1 MVESSYYLMV
11 ATFMPLI
18 LSPVVYFLG
27 RRKGINITTWLTF
40 GILAISTTLV
50 IIPCID
56 LGSGGSYQEI
66 FEWSQ
71 LGHFGLKLDGLSIPF
86 AITIYLLSTI
96 IVIYSKP
103 YMIRKILIQF
113 EQLKNLKS
121 AEDSTYNEA
130 ENDQYF
136 AKDGKSLSTLI
147 LSTDQRSYLN
157 GQLALYYSL
166 YLVFAMGMLGTVLAT
181 NLFEFYVFFE
191 LMLVPSFF
199 LIAFFGYG
207 NRKRTSLMFFFWA
220 HVGAVIMLLG
230 LMAMGFL
237 AGGFDYDVVKAN
249 VSQIPSAW
257 IAVIVAAL
265 VIGFGVKLGA
275 FLVHIWLPDT
285 YTDSPTPISVL
296 ISSAMTGIGA
306 YGLIRIWIDLLSG
319 PGNYSDYSVYISI
332 WGLATMIYGGAMA
345 LMQKDIKRVLAYSS
359 ISSMGYLLFGIGSES
374 VLGISGAIFMYVT
387 HALGKG
393 LLFMM
398 AGSIILQTGTR
409 NMDKLGGLGGKM
421 PYTAVFAM
429 IGGLT
434 IIGVPITS
442 GFMSEW
448 VLFNGA
454 LANAVV
460 DWSSLK
466 AISFALAISA
476 TILTSA
482 YILWMYKRIF
492 YGVVPETLKNVRD
505 SSKYVLITMGI
516 LASLTLILG
525 IYPDLFYKPII
536 GYVENLYDDTPSEL
550 IPVKIKGASAQ
561 NQEQADMTNTTATT
575 NAAAAKG
582 SMEEHEPGIS
592 NVTSNLE
599 DIITQQTHLISG
611 NHLVSYVTI

>member
-1 MVESSYYLMV
+1 MVDSSYYLMV

-27 RRKGINITTWLTF
+27 KRKGINITTWLTF
-40 GILAISTTLV
+40 GTLAISTVLV
-50 IIPCID
+50 IIPCIG
-56 LGSGGSYQEI
+56 LGSGGSYQEV
-66 FEWSQ
+66 FDWSQ

-103 YMIRKILIQF
+103 YMIRKILLQY
-113 EQLKNLKS
+113 EQLKSSSNLEMND
-121 AEDSTYNEA
+121 AESELYSN
-130 ENDQYF
+130 
-136 AKDGKSLSTLI
+136 KDGKSFSSLV
-147 LSTDQRSYLN
+147 LSTDQKSYLN
-157 GQLALYYSL
+157 SQLGLYYSL

-207 NRKRTSLMFFFWA
+207 NKKRTSLMFFFWA
-220 HVGAVIMLLG
+220 HVGAVILLLG

-237 AGGFDYDVVKAN
+237 TGGFDYDTVRAN
-249 VSQIPSAW
+249 ASQIPQAW

-265 VIGFGVKLGA
+265 IIGFGVKLAA
-275 FLVHIWLPDT
+275 FLVHVWLPDT
-285 YTDSPTPISVL
+285 YTDAPTPISVL

-306 YGLIRIWIDLLSG
+306 YGLIRIWIELLSG
-319 PGNYSDYSVYISI
+319 PGNYTDYSIYISI
-332 WGLATMIYGGAMA
+332 WGVATMIYGGAMA

-398 AGSIILQTGTR
+398 AGSIILQAGTR

-454 LANAVV
+454 LQNAVV
-460 DWSSLK
+460 DWSAVK
-466 AISFALAISA
+466 AVLFALAITT

-492 YGVVPETLKNVRD
+492 YGITPETLKNVRD
-505 SSKYVLITMGI
+505 SSKYVLVTMGI

-525 IYPDLFYKPII
+525 LYPDLFYKPII
-536 GYVENLYDDTPSEL
+536 GYVESLYPNSDEL
-550 IPVKIKGASAQ
+550 IPVKITPGTTGQ
-561 NQEQADMTNTTATT
+561 VNEELTNNTQIS
-575 NAAAAKG
+575 NAAFLG
-582 SMEEHEPGIS
+582 GTDYQRTYLITDSRMEQS
-592 NVTSNLE
+592 
-599 DIITQQTHLISG
+599 ITL
-611 NHLVSYVTI
+611 

>member
-1 MVESSYYLMV
+1 MVDSSYYLMV

-27 RRKGINITTWLTF
+27 KRKGINITTWLTF
-40 GILAISTTLV
+40 GILAISTALV
-50 IIPCID
+50 IIPSIG
-56 LGSGGSYQEI
+56 LGSGGSYQEV
-66 FEWSQ
+66 FDWSQ

-96 IVIYSKP
+96 VVIYSKP
-103 YMIRKILIQF
+103 YMVRKILLQY
-113 EQLKNLKS
+113 EQVKSSSNLQMND
-121 AEDSTYNEA
+121 AESELYSN
-130 ENDQYF
+130 
-136 AKDGKSLSTLI
+136 KDGKSLSSLI
-147 LSTDQRSYLN
+147 LSTDQKSYLN
-157 GQLALYYSL
+157 SQLGLYYSL

-207 NRKRTSLMFFFWA
+207 NKKRTSLMFFFWA
-220 HVGAVIMLLG
+220 HVGAVILLLG

-237 AGGFDYDVVKAN
+237 TGGFDYDIVRAN
-249 VSQIPSAW
+249 ASQIPQAW

-265 VIGFGVKLGA
+265 IIGFGVKLAA
-275 FLVHIWLPDT
+275 FLVHVWLPDT
-285 YTDSPTPISVL
+285 YTDAPTPISVL

-306 YGLIRIWIDLLSG
+306 YGLIRIWIELLSG
-319 PGNYSDYSVYISI
+319 PGNYTDYSIYISI
-332 WGLATMIYGGAMA
+332 WGVATMIYGGAMA

-409 NMDKLGGLGGKM
+409 SMDKLGGLGGKM

-454 LANAVV
+454 LQNAVV
-460 DWSSLK
+460 SESALK
-466 AISFALAISA
+466 AVLFALAITT

-492 YGVVPETLKNVRD
+492 YGITPETLKNVRD
-505 SSKYVLITMGI
+505 SSKYVLVTMGI

-525 IYPDLFYKPII
+525 LYPDLFYKPII
-536 GYVENLYDDTPSEL
+536 GYVESLYPNSDEL
-550 IPVKIKGASAQ
+550 IPVKITPGTAQ
-561 NQEQADMTNTTATT
+561 LNEKPINNTKIS
-575 NAAAAKG
+575 NAASSG
-582 SMEEHEPGIS
+582 G
-592 NVTSNLE
+592 TGFQR
-599 DIITQQTHLISG
+599 TYLISE
-611 NHLVSYVTI
+611 NYVDHPTIL

>member
-1 MVESSYYLMV
+1 MVDSSYYLMV

-27 RRKGINITTWLTF
+27 KRKGINITTWLTF

-66 FEWSQ
+66 FDWSQ

-103 YMIRKILIQF
+103 YMVRKILIQF
-113 EQLKNLKS
+113 DQLKNSKS
-121 AEDSTYNEA
+121 SNDSSAYNDTES
-130 ENDQYF
+130 DLYS
-136 AKDGKSLSTLI
+136 AKDGKSMSTL
-147 LSTDQRSYLN
+147 LLTTDQKSYLN
-157 GQLALYYSL
+157 EQLGLYYSL

-207 NRKRTSLMFFFWA
+207 KRKRTALMFFFWA

-237 AGGFDYDVVKAN
+237 SGGFDYDVVKAN
-249 VSQIPSAW
+249 VSQIPAAW

-265 VIGFGVKLGA
+265 IIGFAVKLGA
-275 FLVHIWLPDT
+275 FLVHVWLPDT
-285 YTDSPTPISVL
+285 YTDAPTPITVL

-319 PGNYSDYSVYISI
+319 PGNYSDYAIYINI
-332 WGLATMIYGGAMA
+332 WGLITMIYGGAMA

-398 AGSIILQTGTR
+398 AGGIILQTGTR

-454 LANAVV
+454 LQNAVV

-466 AISFALAISA
+466 AVSFALAISA

-505 SSKYVLITMGI
+505 SSKYVLVTMGI

-525 IYPDLFYKPII
+525 LYPDLLYKPII
-536 GYVENLYDDTPSEL
+536 GYVENLYDETPNEL
-550 IPVKIKGASAQ
+550 KPVKIGASSSQ
-561 NQEQADMTNTTATT
+561 NQNQVNTTTSSGGTNGEQNNHVNNVTNTLATI
-575 NAAAAKG
+575 
-582 SMEEHEPGIS
+582 M
-592 NVTSNLE
+592 
-599 DIITQQTHLISG
+599 TQKTHLISG

>member
-1 MVESSYYLMV
+1 MV

-27 RRKGINITTWLTF
+27 KRKGINITTWLTF
-40 GILAISTTLV
+40 GILAISTILV
-50 IIPCID
+50 IIPSID
-56 LGSGGSYQEI
+56 LGSGGSYQEV
-66 FEWSQ
+66 FDWSQ

-86 AITIYLLSTI
+86 AISIYLLSTI
-96 IVIYSKP
+96 VVIYSKP
-103 YMIRKILIQF
+103 YMTRKILLQYEQVKNSSDLEIKDAESQLYSF
-113 EQLKNLKS
+113 E
-121 AEDSTYNEA
+121 
-130 ENDQYF
+130 
-136 AKDGKSLSTLI
+136 DGKTLSSLI
-147 LSTDQRSYLN
+147 LSVEQKSYLN
-157 GQLALYYSL
+157 SQMGLYYSL
-166 YLVFAMGMLGTVLAT
+166 YLVFAVGMLGTVLAT

-191 LMLVPSFF
+191 LMLVPAFF
-199 LIAFFGYG
+199 LIAFYGYG
-207 NRKRTSLMFFFWA
+207 KRKRTSLMFFFWA
-220 HVGAVIMLLG
+220 HVGAVILLLG

-237 AGGFDYDVVKAN
+237 AGGFDYDTVKAN
-249 VSQIPSAW
+249 VSQIPHAW

-285 YTDSPTPISVL
+285 YTDAPTPITVL
-296 ISSAMTGIGA
+296 ISSVMTGIGA
-306 YGLIRIWIDLLSG
+306 YGLIRIWIELLAG
-319 PGNYSDYSVYISI
+319 PGNYTDYSIYVSL
-332 WGLATMIYGGAMA
+332 WGVATMIYGGAMS

-454 LANAVV
+454 LQNAVV
-460 DWSSLK
+460 DWSTIK
-466 AISFALAISA
+466 AISFALAITT

-492 YGVVPETLKNVRD
+492 YGVTPETLKNVRD
-505 SSKYVLITMGI
+505 SSKYVLVTMGI

-525 IYPDLFYKPII
+525 VYPDLFYKPII
-536 GYVENLYDDTPSEL
+536 GYVENLYENSNEL
-550 IPVKIKGASAQ
+550 IPVKIKPGMAQVNETLTNHTQASS
-561 NQEQADMTNTTATT
+561 
-575 NAAAAKG
+575 AALLG
-582 SMEEHEPGIS
+582 NSEF
-592 NVTSNLE
+592 
-599 DIITQQTHLISG
+599 QRTHLISDNQSG
-611 NHLVSYVTI
+611 HSINI

>member
-1 MVESSYYLMV
+1 MVDSSYYLMV

-27 RRKGINITTWLTF
+27 KRKGINITTWLTF
-40 GILAISTTLV
+40 GTLAISTVLV
-50 IIPCID
+50 IIPCIG
-56 LGSGGSYQEI
+56 LGSGGSYQEV
-66 FEWSQ
+66 FDWSQ

-103 YMIRKILIQF
+103 YMIRKILLQY
-113 EQLKNLKS
+113 EQLKSSSNLGMND
-121 AEDSTYNEA
+121 AESELYSN
-130 ENDQYF
+130 
-136 AKDGKSLSTLI
+136 KDGKSFSSLV
-147 LSTDQRSYLN
+147 LSTDQKSYLN
-157 GQLALYYSL
+157 SQLGLYYSL

-207 NRKRTSLMFFFWA
+207 NKKRTSLMFFFWA
-220 HVGAVIMLLG
+220 HVGAVILLLG

-237 AGGFDYDVVKAN
+237 TGGFDYDTVRAN
-249 VSQIPSAW
+249 ASQIPQAW

-265 VIGFGVKLGA
+265 IIGFGVKLAA
-275 FLVHIWLPDT
+275 FLVHVWLPDT
-285 YTDSPTPISVL
+285 YTDAPTPISVL

-306 YGLIRIWIDLLSG
+306 YGLIRIWIELLSG
-319 PGNYSDYSVYISI
+319 PGNYTDYSIYITI
-332 WGLATMIYGGAMA
+332 WGVATMIYGGAMA

-374 VLGISGAIFMYVT
+374 ILGLSGAIFMYVT

-398 AGSIILQTGTR
+398 AGSVILQTGTR

-454 LANAVV
+454 LQDAVV
-460 DWSSLK
+460 NWSAVK
-466 AISFALAISA
+466 AVSFALAITT

-492 YGVVPETLKNVRD
+492 YGITPETLKNVRD
-505 SSKYVLITMGI
+505 SSKYVLVTMGI
-516 LASLTLILG
+516 LASLTLVLG
-525 IYPDLFYKPII
+525 LYPDLFYKPII
-536 GYVENLYDDTPSEL
+536 GYVESLYPDSDVL
-550 IPVKIKGASAQ
+550 IPVKITPGTGQ
-561 NQEQADMTNTTATT
+561 VNEEPTNTTQA
-575 NAAAAKG
+575 
-582 SMEEHEPGIS
+582 S
-592 NVTSNLE
+592 NVAFPGGTDYPRTYPLAKSQV
-599 DIITQQTHLISG
+599 DHPTTF
-611 NHLVSYVTI
+611 

>member
-1 MVESSYYLMV
+1 MVDSSYYLMV

-27 RRKGINITTWLTF
+27 KRKGINITTWLTF
-40 GILAISTTLV
+40 GTLAISTVLV
-50 IIPCID
+50 IIPCIG
-56 LGSGGSYQEI
+56 LGSGGSYQEV
-66 FEWSQ
+66 FDWSQ

-103 YMIRKILIQF
+103 YMLRKILLQYD
-113 EQLKNLKS
+113 QLKSSSNLEMND
-121 AEDSTYNEA
+121 AESELYSN
-130 ENDQYF
+130 
-136 AKDGKSLSTLI
+136 KDGKSFSSLV
-147 LSTDQRSYLN
+147 LSTDQKSYLN
-157 GQLALYYSL
+157 SQMGLYYSL

-207 NRKRTSLMFFFWA
+207 NKKRTSLMFFFWA
-220 HVGAVIMLLG
+220 HVGAVILLLG

-237 AGGFDYDVVKAN
+237 TGGFDYDTVRAN
-249 VSQIPSAW
+249 ASQIPQAW

-265 VIGFGVKLGA
+265 IIGFGVKLAA
-275 FLVHIWLPDT
+275 FLVHVWLPDT
-285 YTDSPTPISVL
+285 YTDAPTPISVL

-306 YGLIRIWIDLLSG
+306 YGLIRIWIELLSG
-319 PGNYSDYSVYISI
+319 PGNYTDYSIYITI
-332 WGLATMIYGGAMA
+332 WGVATMIYGGAMA

-374 VLGISGAIFMYVT
+374 VLGLSGAIFMYVT

-398 AGSIILQTGTR
+398 AGSVILQTGTR

-454 LANAVV
+454 LQDAVV
-460 DWSSLK
+460 NWSAVK
-466 AISFALAISA
+466 AVSFALAITT

-492 YGVVPETLKNVRD
+492 YGITPETLKNVRD
-505 SSKYVLITMGI
+505 SSKYVLVTMGI
-516 LASLTLILG
+516 LASLTLVLG
-525 IYPDLFYKPII
+525 LYPDLFYKPII
-536 GYVENLYDDTPSEL
+536 GYVESLYPDSDVL
-550 IPVKIKGASAQ
+550 IPVKITPGTGQ
-561 NQEQADMTNTTATT
+561 VNEEPTNTTQA
-575 NAAAAKG
+575 
-582 SMEEHEPGIS
+582 S
-592 NVTSNLE
+592 NVAFPGGTDYPRIYPLAKSHV
-599 DIITQQTHLISG
+599 DHPTTF
-611 NHLVSYVTI
+611 

>member
-1 MVESSYYLMV
+1 MV

-27 RRKGINITTWLTF
+27 KRKGINITTWLTF

-66 FEWSQ
+66 FDWSQ

-86 AITIYLLSTI
+86 AITIYLLSTV

-103 YMIRKILIQF
+103 YMVRKILIQF
-113 EQLKNLKS
+113 DQLKNSKPTNENS
-121 AEDSTYNEA
+121 AYNDT
-130 ENDQYF
+130 ENDLYS
-136 AKDGKSLSTLI
+136 AKDGRSMSTLI
-147 LSTDQRSYLN
+147 LTTDQKSYLN
-157 GQLALYYSL
+157 EQLGLYYSL

-207 NRKRTSLMFFFWA
+207 KRKRTALMFFFWA

-237 AGGFDYDVVKAN
+237 SGGFDYDIVKAN
-249 VSQIPSAW
+249 VSQIPATW

-265 VIGFGVKLGA
+265 IIGFAVKLGA
-275 FLVHIWLPDT
+275 FLVHVWLPDT
-285 YTDSPTPISVL
+285 YTDAPTPITVL

-319 PGNYSDYSVYISI
+319 PGNYSDYAIYINI
-332 WGLATMIYGGAMA
+332 WGLITMIYGGAMA

-374 VLGISGAIFMYVT
+374 VLGVSGAIFMYVT

-398 AGSIILQTGTR
+398 AGAIILQTGTR

-454 LANAVV
+454 LQNAVV

-466 AISFALAISA
+466 AVSFALAISA

-492 YGVVPETLKNVRD
+492 YGVAPETLKNVRD
-505 SSKYVLITMGI
+505 SSKYVLVTMGI

-525 IYPDLFYKPII
+525 LYPDLLYKPII
-536 GYVENLYDDTPSEL
+536 GYVENLYDETSNEL
-550 IPVKIKGASAQ
+550 KPVKIGPASTQ
-561 NQEQADMTNTTATT
+561 NRDQVNATTLSGDTIGEHNGSANNVTNTLATVM
-575 NAAAAKG
+575 K
-582 SMEEHEPGIS
+582 
-592 NVTSNLE
+592 
-599 DIITQQTHLISG
+599 QKTHLISG

>member
-1 MVESSYYLMV
+1 MV

-27 RRKGINITTWLTF
+27 KRKGINITTWLTF
-40 GILAISTTLV
+40 GILAISTALV
-50 IIPCID
+50 IIPSIG
-56 LGSGGSYQEI
+56 LGSGGSYQEV
-66 FEWSQ
+66 FDWSQ

-96 IVIYSKP
+96 VVIYSKP
-103 YMIRKILIQF
+103 YMVRKILLQY
-113 EQLKNLKS
+113 EQVKSSSNLQMND
-121 AEDSTYNEA
+121 AESELYSN
-130 ENDQYF
+130 
-136 AKDGKSLSTLI
+136 KDGKSLSSLI
-147 LSTDQRSYLN
+147 LSTDQKSYLN
-157 GQLALYYSL
+157 SQLGLYYSL

-207 NRKRTSLMFFFWA
+207 NKKRTSLMFFFWA
-220 HVGAVIMLLG
+220 HVGAVILLLG

-237 AGGFDYDVVKAN
+237 TGGFDYDIVRAN
-249 VSQIPSAW
+249 ASQIPQAW

-265 VIGFGVKLGA
+265 IIGFGVKLAA
-275 FLVHIWLPDT
+275 FLVHVWLPDT
-285 YTDSPTPISVL
+285 YTDAPTPISVL

-306 YGLIRIWIDLLSG
+306 YGLIRIWIELLSG
-319 PGNYSDYSVYISI
+319 PGNYTDYSIYISI
-332 WGLATMIYGGAMA
+332 WGVATMIYGGAMA

-409 NMDKLGGLGGKM
+409 SMDKLGGLGGKM

-454 LANAVV
+454 LQNAVV
-460 DWSSLK
+460 SESALK
-466 AISFALAISA
+466 AVLFALAITT

-492 YGVVPETLKNVRD
+492 YGITPETLKNVRD
-505 SSKYVLITMGI
+505 SSKYVLVTMGI

-525 IYPDLFYKPII
+525 LYPDLFYKPII
-536 GYVENLYDDTPSEL
+536 GYVENLYNNSDEL
-550 IPVKIKGASAQ
+550 IPVKITPGTAQ
-561 NQEQADMTNTTATT
+561 LDEKPINNT
-575 NAAAAKG
+575 KV
-582 SMEEHEPGIS
+582 S
-592 NVTSNLE
+592 NVASPGGTE
-599 DIITQQTHLISG
+599 FQRTYLISE
-611 NHLVSYVTI
+611 NYVDHPITL

>member
-1 MVESSYYLMV
+1 MVDSSYYLMV

-27 RRKGINITTWLTF
+27 KRKGINITTCLTF

-50 IIPCID
+50 IIPSID
-56 LGSGGSYQEI
+56 LGSGGSYQEV
-66 FEWSQ
+66 FDWSQ

-86 AITIYLLSTI
+86 AISIYLLSTI
-96 IVIYSKP
+96 VVIYSKP
-103 YMIRKILIQF
+103 YMIRKILLQY
-113 EQLKNLKS
+113 EQVKNSSDLEIND
-121 AEDSTYNEA
+121 AESELYS
-130 ENDQYF
+130 F
-136 AKDGKSLSTLI
+136 KDGKSLSSLL
-147 LSTDQRSYLN
+147 LSTEQKSYLN
-157 GQLALYYSL
+157 SQMGLYYSL
-166 YLVFAMGMLGTVLAT
+166 YLVFAVGMLGTVLAT

-191 LMLVPSFF
+191 LMLVPAFF

-207 NRKRTSLMFFFWA
+207 KRKRTSLMFFFWA
-220 HVGAVIMLLG
+220 HVGAVILLLG

-237 AGGFDYDVVKAN
+237 TGGFDYDTVKAN
-249 VSQIPSAW
+249 ASQIPHAW

-265 VIGFGVKLGA
+265 VIGFGIKLGA
-275 FLVHIWLPDT
+275 FLVHVWLPDT
-285 YTDSPTPISVL
+285 YTDAPTPISVL
-296 ISSAMTGIGA
+296 ISSVMTGIGA
-306 YGLIRIWIDLLSG
+306 YGLIRIWIELLSG
-319 PGNYSDYSVYISI
+319 PGNYTDYSIYVSL
-332 WGLATMIYGGAMA
+332 WGVATMIYGGAMS

-454 LANAVV
+454 LQNAVV
-460 DWSSLK
+460 DWSTLE
-466 AISFALAISA
+466 AISFALAITT

-492 YGVVPETLKNVRD
+492 YGITPETLKNVRD

-525 IYPDLFYKPII
+525 VYPDLFYKPII
-536 GYVENLYDDTPSEL
+536 GYVENLYENSNEL
-550 IPVKIKGASAQ
+550 IPVKIKPGMAQ
-561 NQEQADMTNTTATT
+561 GNEKPTNHTQVSNDALP
-575 NAAAAKG
+575 G
-582 SMEEHEPGIS
+582 SSEF
-592 NVTSNLE
+592 
-599 DIITQQTHLISG
+599 QRTHLILD
-611 NHLVSYVTI
+611 NHVGYSITT

>member
-1 MVESSYYLMV
+1 MVDSSYYLMV

-27 RRKGINITTWLTF
+27 KRKGINITTWLTF

-56 LGSGGSYQEI
+56 LGSGGSYQEV
-66 FEWSQ
+66 FDWSQ

-103 YMIRKILIQF
+103 YMVRKILIQF
-113 EQLKNLKS
+113 DQLKNSRS
-121 AEDSTYNEA
+121 ADNNSVYNDT
-130 ENDQYF
+130 ENDLYE
-136 AKDGKSLSTLI
+136 AKDGNSLSALVLT
-147 LSTDQRSYLN
+147 TDQKSYLN
-157 GQLALYYSL
+157 EQLGLYYSL

-207 NRKRTSLMFFFWA
+207 KRKRTSLMFFFWA
-220 HVGAVIMLLG
+220 HVGAVVMLLG

-237 AGGFDYDVVKAN
+237 SGGFDFDVVKAN
-249 VSQIPSAW
+249 VSQIPSTW

-265 VIGFGVKLGA
+265 IIGFAVKLGA

-285 YTDSPTPISVL
+285 YTDAPTPITIL

-306 YGLIRIWIDLLSG
+306 YGLIRIWVDLLAG
-319 PGNYSDYSVYISI
+319 PGNYSDYAIYINI

-359 ISSMGYLLFGIGSES
+359 VSSMGYLLFGIGSES
-374 VLGISGAIFMYVT
+374 VLGISGAIFMYVS

-398 AGSIILQTGTR
+398 AGALILQTGTR

-454 LANAVV
+454 LQNAVV
-460 DWSSLK
+460 DWSTLK
-466 AISFALAISA
+466 AVSFALAISA

-505 SSKYVLITMGI
+505 SSKYVLITMGV

-525 IYPDLFYKPII
+525 VYPDLLYKPII
-536 GYVENLYDDTPSEL
+536 GYVQSLYEETPSEL
-550 IPVKIKGASAQ
+550 KPTMIKAGSSQ
-561 NQEQADMTNTTATT
+561 DQVQTNTTTT
-575 NAAAAKG
+575 DTSTANTAG
-582 SMEEHEPGIS
+582 EQTGQIN
-592 NVTSNLE
+592 NVTNNME
-599 DIITQQTHLISG
+599 ITLTQKTHLISG
-611 NHLVSYVTI
+611 NHLVSYVAI

>member
-1 MVESSYYLMV
+1 MV

-66 FEWSQ
+66 FDWSQ

-86 AITIYLLSTI
+86 AITIYLLSTV

-103 YMIRKILIQF
+103 YMVRKILIQF
-113 EQLKNLKS
+113 DQLKHSKS
-121 AEDSTYNEA
+121 TTDSSYYDDAESELYS
-130 ENDQYF
+130 
-136 AKDGKSLSTLI
+136 AKDGKSMSSLVPT
-147 LSTDQRSYLN
+147 TDQKSYLN
-157 GQLALYYSL
+157 EQLGLYYSL

-207 NRKRTSLMFFFWA
+207 KRRRTSLMFFFWA

-237 AGGFDYDVVKAN
+237 SGGFDYDVVKAN

-265 VIGFGVKLGA
+265 IIGFAVKLGA

-285 YTDSPTPISVL
+285 YTDAPTPITVL

-319 PGNYSDYSVYISI
+319 PGNYSDYAIYINI
-332 WGLATMIYGGAMA
+332 WGLITMIYGGAMA

-398 AGSIILQTGTR
+398 VGAVILQTGTR

-454 LANAVV
+454 LQNAVV

-466 AISFALAISA
+466 AVSFALAISA

-492 YGVVPETLKNVRD
+492 YGVVPETLKNVRE

-525 IYPDLFYKPII
+525 LYPDLLYKPII
-536 GYVENLYDDTPSEL
+536 AYVENLYDESPNEL
-550 IPVKIKGASAQ
+550 KPVKIGAASSQ
-561 NQEQADMTNTTATT
+561 NNNQTNTTLGNGA
-575 NAAAAKG
+575 
-582 SMEEHEPGIS
+582 SEEQSGGVN
-592 NVTSNLE
+592 NVTNTLGTPQ
-599 DIITQQTHLISG
+599 TQKTHLISG

>member
-1 MVESSYYLMV
+1 MVDSSYYLMV

-27 RRKGINITTWLTF
+27 KRKGINITTWLTF
-40 GILAISTTLV
+40 GILAISTALV
-50 IIPCID
+50 IIPSIG
-56 LGSGGSYQEI
+56 LGSGGSYQEV
-66 FEWSQ
+66 FDWSR

-96 IVIYSKP
+96 VVIYSKP
-103 YMIRKILIQF
+103 YMVRKILLQH
-113 EQLKNLKS
+113 EQVKSTSNLEMND
-121 AEDSTYNEA
+121 AESELYSN
-130 ENDQYF
+130 
-136 AKDGKSLSTLI
+136 KDGKSLSSLV
-147 LSTDQRSYLN
+147 LSTDQKSYLN
-157 GQLALYYSL
+157 SQLGLYYSL
-166 YLVFAMGMLGTVLAT
+166 YLVFAMGMIGTVLAT

-207 NRKRTSLMFFFWA
+207 NKKRTSLMFFFWA
-220 HVGAVIMLLG
+220 HAGAVIMLLG

-237 AGGFDYDVVKAN
+237 TGGFDYDTVRAN
-249 VSQIPSAW
+249 ASQIPQGW

-265 VIGFGVKLGA
+265 IIGFGVKLAA
-275 FLVHIWLPDT
+275 FLVHVWLPDT
-285 YTDSPTPISVL
+285 YTDAPTPISVL

-306 YGLIRIWIDLLSG
+306 YGLIRIWIELLSG
-319 PGNYSDYSVYISI
+319 PGNYTDYSIYISV
-332 WGLATMIYGGAMA
+332 WGVATMIYGGAMA
-345 LMQKDIKRVLAYSS
+345 LMQKDMKRVLAYSS

-398 AGSIILQTGTR
+398 AGSVILQTGTR

-454 LANAVV
+454 LQNAVV
-460 DWSSLK
+460 SESVLK
-466 AISFALAISA
+466 AVLFALAITT

-492 YGVVPETLKNVRD
+492 YGITPETLKNVRD
-505 SSKYVLITMGI
+505 SSKYVLVTMGI

-525 IYPDLFYKPII
+525 LYPDLFYKPII
-536 GYVENLYDDTPSEL
+536 GYVENLYDNSNEL
-550 IPVKIKGASAQ
+550 IPVKITPGAGQSDQ
-561 NQEQADMTNTTATT
+561 KPINNTQVSNIAL
-575 NAAAAKG
+575 
-582 SMEEHEPGIS
+582 PGG
-592 NVTSNLE
+592 TE
-599 DIITQQTHLISG
+599 FQRTYLISE
-611 NHLVSYVTI
+611 NHVVNPTTL

>member
-1 MVESSYYLMV
+1 MVDSSYYLIV

-27 RRKGINITTWLTF
+27 KRKGINITTWLTF
-40 GILAISTTLV
+40 GILAISTTLI
-50 IIPCID
+50 IIPSIG
-56 LGSGGSYQEI
+56 LGSGGSYQEV
-66 FEWSQ
+66 FDWSQ

-86 AITIYLLSTI
+86 AITIYLLSTVV
-96 IVIYSKP
+96 VIYSKP
-103 YMIRKILIQF
+103 YMIRKILLQY
-113 EQLKNLKS
+113 EQVKNS
-121 AEDSTYNEA
+121 SSQEMNDAESELYSN
-130 ENDQYF
+130 
-136 AKDGKSLSTLI
+136 KDGKSLSSLI
-147 LSTDQRSYLN
+147 LSTDQKSYLN
-157 GQLALYYSL
+157 SQLGLYYSL

-207 NRKRTSLMFFFWA
+207 KRKRTSLMFFFWA
-220 HVGAVIMLLG
+220 HVGAVILLLG

-237 AGGFDYDVVKAN
+237 TGGFDYDTVRAN
-249 VSQIPSAW
+249 ASQIPQAW
-257 IAVIVAAL
+257 VAVIVAAL
-265 VIGFGVKLGA
+265 IIGFGVKLAA
-275 FLVHIWLPDT
+275 FLVHVWLPDT
-285 YTDSPTPISVL
+285 YTDAPTPISVL

-306 YGLIRIWIDLLSG
+306 YGLIRIWIELLSG
-319 PGNYSDYSVYISI
+319 PGNYTDYSIYITI
-332 WGLATMIYGGAMA
+332 WGVATMIYGGAMA

-387 HALGKG
+387 HALGKA

-454 LANAVV
+454 LQNAVV
-460 DWSSLK
+460 DWSTLK
-466 AISFALAISA
+466 AVSFALAITT

-492 YGVVPETLKNVRD
+492 YGIAPETLKNVRD
-505 SSKYVLITMGI
+505 SSKYVLVTMGI

-525 IYPDLFYKPII
+525 LYPDLFYKPII
-536 GYVENLYDDTPSEL
+536 GYVENLYENSNEL
-550 IPVKIKGASAQ
+550 IPGKINPGTGQMNERLTNNTQVSSAAFSGGT
-561 NQEQADMTNTTATT
+561 EFTR
-575 NAAAAKG
+575 
-582 SMEEHEPGIS
+582 
-592 NVTSNLE
+592 
-599 DIITQQTHLISG
+599 THLLSE
-611 NHLVSYVTI
+611 NHVVHSITI

>member
-1 MVESSYYLMV
+1 MVDSSYYLMV

-56 LGSGGSYQEI
+56 LDSGGSYQEI

-103 YMIRKILIQF
+103 YMVRKILMQF

-121 AEDSTYNEA
+121 ADKSPYNDA

-136 AKDGKSLSTLI
+136 VKDGKSSSTLI
-147 LSTDQRSYLN
+147 LSTDQKSYLN
-157 GQLALYYSL
+157 EQLGLYYSL

-237 AGGFDYDVVKAN
+237 AGGFDYDVIKAN

-257 IAVIVAAL
+257 IVVIVAAL

-516 LASLTLILG
+516 MASLTLILG

-550 IPVKIKGASAQ
+550 IPVKIKGDSAQ

-575 NAAAAKG
+575 NAVTAEG

-592 NVTSNLE
+592 NVTSKLE
-599 DIITQQTHLISG
+599 NIITQQTHLISG

>member
-1 MVESSYYLMV
+1 MVDSSYYLMV

-27 RRKGINITTWLTF
+27 KRKGINITTWLTF
-40 GILAISTTLV
+40 GTLSISTVLV
-50 IIPCID
+50 IIPCIG
-56 LGSGGSYQEI
+56 LGSGGSYQEV
-66 FEWSQ
+66 FDWSQ

-103 YMIRKILIQF
+103 YMIRKILLQY
-113 EQLKNLKS
+113 EQLKSSSNLGMND
-121 AEDSTYNEA
+121 AESELYSN
-130 ENDQYF
+130 
-136 AKDGKSLSTLI
+136 KDGKSFSSLV
-147 LSTDQRSYLN
+147 LSTDQKSYLKS
-157 GQLALYYSL
+157 QLGLYYSL

-207 NRKRTSLMFFFWA
+207 NKKRTSLMFFFWA
-220 HVGAVIMLLG
+220 HVGAVILLLG

-237 AGGFDYDVVKAN
+237 TGGFDYDTVRAN
-249 VSQIPSAW
+249 ASQIPQAW

-265 VIGFGVKLGA
+265 IIGFGVKLAA
-275 FLVHIWLPDT
+275 FLVHVWLPDT
-285 YTDSPTPISVL
+285 YTDAPTPISVL

-306 YGLIRIWIDLLSG
+306 YGLIRIWIELLSG
-319 PGNYSDYSVYISI
+319 PGNYTDYSIYITI
-332 WGLATMIYGGAMA
+332 WGVATMIYGGAMA

-374 VLGISGAIFMYVT
+374 VLGLSGAIFMYVT

-398 AGSIILQTGTR
+398 AGSVILQTGTR

-454 LANAVV
+454 LQDAVV
-460 DWSSLK
+460 NWSAVK
-466 AISFALAISA
+466 AVSFALAITT

-492 YGVVPETLKNVRD
+492 YGITPETLKNVRD
-505 SSKYVLITMGI
+505 SSKYVLVTMGI
-516 LASLTLILG
+516 LASLTLVLG
-525 IYPDLFYKPII
+525 LYPDLFYKPII
-536 GYVENLYDDTPSEL
+536 GYVESLYPDSDVL
-550 IPVKIKGASAQ
+550 IPVKITPGTGQVNEEPANTTQASNVAFPGGTDYPRTYPLAKS
-561 NQEQADMTNTTATT
+561 QADHPTTF
-575 NAAAAKG
+575 
-582 SMEEHEPGIS
+582 
-592 NVTSNLE
+592 
-599 DIITQQTHLISG
+599 
-611 NHLVSYVTI
+611 

>member
-1 MVESSYYLMV
+1 MVDSSYYLMV

-27 RRKGINITTWLTF
+27 KRKGINITTWLTF
-40 GILAISTTLV
+40 GTLAISTVLV
-50 IIPCID
+50 IIPCIG
-56 LGSGGSYQEI
+56 LGSGGSYQEV
-66 FEWSQ
+66 FDWSQ

-103 YMIRKILIQF
+103 YMIRKILLQY
-113 EQLKNLKS
+113 EQLKSSSNLEMND
-121 AEDSTYNEA
+121 AESELYSN
-130 ENDQYF
+130 
-136 AKDGKSLSTLI
+136 KDGKSFSSLV
-147 LSTDQRSYLN
+147 LSTDQKSYLN
-157 GQLALYYSL
+157 SQLGLYYSL

-207 NRKRTSLMFFFWA
+207 NKKRTSLMFFFWA
-220 HVGAVIMLLG
+220 HVGAVILLLG

-237 AGGFDYDVVKAN
+237 TGGFDYDTVRAN
-249 VSQIPSAW
+249 ASQIPQAW

-265 VIGFGVKLGA
+265 IIGFGVKLAA
-275 FLVHIWLPDT
+275 FLVHVWLPDT
-285 YTDSPTPISVL
+285 YTDAPTPISVL

-306 YGLIRIWIDLLSG
+306 YGLIRIWIELLSG
-319 PGNYSDYSVYISI
+319 PGNYTDYSIYITI
-332 WGLATMIYGGAMA
+332 WGVATMIYGGAMA

-374 VLGISGAIFMYVT
+374 VLGLSGAIFMYVT

-398 AGSIILQTGTR
+398 AGSVILQTGTR

-454 LANAVV
+454 LQDAVV
-460 DWSSLK
+460 NWSAVK
-466 AISFALAISA
+466 AVSFALAITT

-492 YGVVPETLKNVRD
+492 YGITPETLKNVRD
-505 SSKYVLITMGI
+505 SSKYVLVTMGI
-516 LASLTLILG
+516 LASLTLVLG
-525 IYPDLFYKPII
+525 LYPDLFYKPII
-536 GYVENLYDDTPSEL
+536 GYVESLYPDSDVL
-550 IPVKIKGASAQ
+550 IPVKITPGTGQ
-561 NQEQADMTNTTATT
+561 VNEEPTTLRRLVMLLFQAELTTR
-575 NAAAAKG
+575 G
-582 SMEEHEPGIS
+582 HI
-592 NVTSNLE
+592 L
-599 DIITQQTHLISG
+599 
-611 NHLVSYVTI
+611 

>member
-1 MVESSYYLMV
+1 L
-11 ATFMPLI
+11 
-18 LSPVVYFLG
+18 
-27 RRKGINITTWLTF
+27 
-40 GILAISTTLV
+40 
-50 IIPCID
+50 
-56 LGSGGSYQEI
+56 
-66 FEWSQ
+66 
-71 LGHFGLKLDGLSIPF
+71 
-86 AITIYLLSTI
+86 LLST
-96 IVIYSKP
+96 
-103 YMIRKILIQF
+103 
-113 EQLKNLKS
+113 EQK
-121 AEDSTYNEA
+121 
-130 ENDQYF
+130 
-136 AKDGKSLSTLI
+136 
-147 LSTDQRSYLN
+147 SYLN
-157 GQLALYYSL
+157 SQMGLYYSL
-166 YLVFAMGMLGTVLAT
+166 YLVFAVGMLGTVLAT

-191 LMLVPSFF
+191 LMLVPAFF

-207 NRKRTSLMFFFWA
+207 KRKRTSLMFFFWA
-220 HVGAVIMLLG
+220 HVGAVILLLG

-237 AGGFDYDVVKAN
+237 TGGFDYDTVKAN
-249 VSQIPSAW
+249 VSQIPHAW

-285 YTDSPTPISVL
+285 YTDAPTPISVL
-296 ISSAMTGIGA
+296 ISSVMTGIGA
-306 YGLIRIWIDLLSG
+306 YGLIRIWIELLSG
-319 PGNYSDYSVYISI
+319 PGNYTDYSIYVSL
-332 WGLATMIYGGAMA
+332 WGVATMIYGGAMS

-454 LANAVV
+454 LQNAVV
-460 DWSSLK
+460 DWSTLE
-466 AISFALAISA
+466 AISFALAITT

-492 YGVVPETLKNVRD
+492 YGITPETLKNVRD
-505 SSKYVLITMGI
+505 SSKYVLVTMGI

-525 IYPDLFYKPII
+525 VYPDLFYKPII
-536 GYVENLYDDTPSEL
+536 GYVENLYENSNEL
-550 IPVKIKGASAQ
+550 IPIKIKPGMAQ
-561 NQEQADMTNTTATT
+561 VNEKLTNHTQVS
-575 NAAAAKG
+575 NAVL
-582 SMEEHEPGIS
+582 PGNS
-592 NVTSNLE
+592 E
-599 DIITQQTHLISG
+599 FQRTHLISDNHIG
-611 NHLVSYVTI
+611 NSLNT

>member
-1 MVESSYYLMV
+1 MVDSSYYLMV

-18 LSPVVYFLG
+18 LSPAVYFLG
-27 RRKGINITTWLTF
+27 KRKGINITTWLTF

-50 IIPCID
+50 IIPTID
-56 LGSGGSYQEI
+56 LGSGGSYQEV
-66 FEWSQ
+66 FDWSQ

-86 AITIYLLSTI
+86 AISIYLLSTI
-96 IVIYSKP
+96 VVIYSKP
-103 YMIRKILIQF
+103 YMTRKILLQY
-113 EQLKNLKS
+113 EQVNNSSDLQI
-121 AEDSTYNEA
+121 
-130 ENDQYF
+130 NDAGSELYSF
-136 AKDGKSLSTLI
+136 KDGKSVSSLLLSTE
-147 LSTDQRSYLN
+147 QKSYLN
-157 GQLALYYSL
+157 SQMGLYYSL
-166 YLVFAMGMLGTVLAT
+166 YLVFAVGMLGTVLAT

-191 LMLVPSFF
+191 LMLVPAFF

-207 NRKRTSLMFFFWA
+207 KRKRTSLMFFFWA
-220 HVGAVIMLLG
+220 HVGAVILLLG

-237 AGGFDYDVVKAN
+237 TGGFDYDTVKAN
-249 VSQIPSAW
+249 VSQIPHAW

-285 YTDSPTPISVL
+285 YTDAPTPISVL
-296 ISSAMTGIGA
+296 ISSVMTGIGA
-306 YGLIRIWIDLLSG
+306 YGLIRIWIELLSG
-319 PGNYSDYSVYISI
+319 PGNYTDYSIYVSL
-332 WGLATMIYGGAMA
+332 WGVATMIYGGAMS

-454 LANAVV
+454 LQNAVV
-460 DWSSLK
+460 DWSTLE
-466 AISFALAISA
+466 AISFALAITT

-492 YGVVPETLKNVRD
+492 YGITPETLKNVRD
-505 SSKYVLITMGI
+505 SSKYVLVTMGI

-525 IYPDLFYKPII
+525 VYPDLFYKPII
-536 GYVENLYDDTPSEL
+536 GYVENLYENSNEL
-550 IPVKIKGASAQ
+550 IPVKIKPGMAQ
-561 NQEQADMTNTTATT
+561 VNEKLTNHTQVGNPVLPG
-575 NAAAAKG
+575 NA
-582 SMEEHEPGIS
+582 EF
-592 NVTSNLE
+592 
-599 DIITQQTHLISG
+599 QRTHLISDNPMG
-611 NHLVSYVTI
+611 NSLNT

>member
-1 MVESSYYLMV
+1 MV

-56 LGSGGSYQEI
+56 LDSGGSYQEI

-103 YMIRKILIQF
+103 YMVRKILMQF

-121 AEDSTYNEA
+121 ADKSPYNDA

-136 AKDGKSLSTLI
+136 VKDGKSSSTLI
-147 LSTDQRSYLN
+147 LSTDQKSYLN
-157 GQLALYYSL
+157 EQLGLYYSL

-237 AGGFDYDVVKAN
+237 AGGFDYDVIKAN

-257 IAVIVAAL
+257 IVVIVAAL

-516 LASLTLILG
+516 MASLTLILG

-550 IPVKIKGASAQ
+550 IPVKIKGDSAQ

-575 NAAAAKG
+575 NAVTAEG

-592 NVTSNLE
+592 NVTSKLE
-599 DIITQQTHLISG
+599 NIITQQTHLISG

>member
-1 MVESSYYLMV
+1 MVDSSYYLMV

-27 RRKGINITTWLTF
+27 KRKGINITTWLTF
-40 GILAISTTLV
+40 GVLAISTVLV
-50 IIPCID
+50 IIPCIG

-66 FEWSQ
+66 FDWSQ

-96 IVIYSKP
+96 VVIYSKP
-103 YMIRKILIQF
+103 YMVRKILLQY
-113 EQLKNLKS
+113 EQIKS
-121 AEDSTYNEA
+121 SSTVGINDS
-130 ENDQYF
+130 ENDLYSN
-136 AKDGKSLSTLI
+136 KDGKSFSSLV
-147 LSTDQRSYLN
+147 LSTDQKSYLN
-157 GQLALYYSL
+157 SQMGLYYSL

-220 HVGAVIMLLG
+220 HVGAVILLLG

-237 AGGFDYDVVKAN
+237 TGGFDYDTVRAN
-249 VSQIPSAW
+249 AAQIPQAW

-265 VIGFGVKLGA
+265 IIGFGVKLAA
-275 FLVHIWLPDT
+275 FLVHVWLPDT
-285 YTDSPTPISVL
+285 YTDAPTPISVL

-306 YGLIRIWIDLLSG
+306 YGLIRIWIELLSG
-319 PGNYSDYSVYISI
+319 PGNYTDYSIYISI
-332 WGLATMIYGGAMA
+332 WGVATMIYGGAMA

-429 IGGLT
+429 IVGLT

-454 LANAVV
+454 LQNAVV
-460 DWSSLK
+460 DWSAVK
-466 AISFALAISA
+466 AVLFALAITT

-492 YGVVPETLKNVRD
+492 YGITPETLKNVRD
-505 SSKYVLITMGI
+505 SSKYVLVTMGI

-525 IYPDLFYKPII
+525 LYPDLFYKPII
-536 GYVENLYDDTPSEL
+536 GYVESLYPNSDEL
-550 IPVKIKGASAQ
+550 IPVKITPGTTGQ
-561 NQEQADMTNTTATT
+561 VNEELTNNTQIS
-575 NAAAAKG
+575 NAAFLG
-582 SMEEHEPGIS
+582 G
-592 NVTSNLE
+592 T
-599 DIITQQTHLISG
+599 DYQRTYLISDSRMEKSIT
-611 NHLVSYVTI
+611 L

>member
-1 MVESSYYLMV
+1 MVDSSYYLMV

-18 LSPVVYFLG
+18 LSPAVYFLG
-27 RRKGINITTWLTF
+27 KRRGINITTWLTF

-50 IIPCID
+50 IIPTID
-56 LGSGGSYQEI
+56 LGSGGSYQEV
-66 FEWSQ
+66 FDWSQ

-86 AITIYLLSTI
+86 AISIYLLSTI
-96 IVIYSKP
+96 VVIYSKP
-103 YMIRKILIQF
+103 YMTRKILLQY
-113 EQLKNLKS
+113 EQVNNSSGLQIND
-121 AEDSTYNEA
+121 AESELYS
-130 ENDQYF
+130 F
-136 AKDGKSLSTLI
+136 KDGKSVSSLLLSTE
-147 LSTDQRSYLN
+147 QKSYLN
-157 GQLALYYSL
+157 SQMGLYYSL
-166 YLVFAMGMLGTVLAT
+166 YLVFAVGMLGTVLAT

-191 LMLVPSFF
+191 LMLVPAFF

-207 NRKRTSLMFFFWA
+207 KRKRTSLMFFFWA
-220 HVGAVIMLLG
+220 HVGAVILLLG

-237 AGGFDYDVVKAN
+237 TGGFDYDTVKAN
-249 VSQIPSAW
+249 VSQIPHAW
-257 IAVIVAAL
+257 IAVIVSAL

-285 YTDSPTPISVL
+285 YTDAPTPISVL
-296 ISSAMTGIGA
+296 ISSVMTGIGA
-306 YGLIRIWIDLLSG
+306 YGLIRIWIELLSG
-319 PGNYSDYSVYISI
+319 PGNYTDYSIYVSL
-332 WGLATMIYGGAMA
+332 WGVATMIYGGAMS

-359 ISSMGYLLFGIGSES
+359 ISSMGYLLFGLGSES

-454 LANAVV
+454 LQNAVV
-460 DWSSLK
+460 DWSTLE
-466 AISFALAISA
+466 AITFALAITT

-492 YGVVPETLKNVRD
+492 YGITPETLKNVRD
-505 SSKYVLITMGI
+505 SSKYVLVTMGI

-525 IYPDLFYKPII
+525 VYPDLFYKPII
-536 GYVENLYDDTPSEL
+536 GYVENLYENSHEL
-550 IPVKIKGASAQ
+550 IPVKIKPGMAQ
-561 NQEQADMTNTTATT
+561 VNEKLTNHTQVG
-575 NAAAAKG
+575 NAVL
-582 SMEEHEPGIS
+582 PGNS
-592 NVTSNLE
+592 E
-599 DIITQQTHLISG
+599 FQRTHLISDNPMG
-611 NHLVSYVTI
+611 NSLNT

>member
-1 MVESSYYLMV
+1 MVDSSYYLMV

-27 RRKGINITTWLTF
+27 KRKGINITTWLTF
-40 GILAISTTLV
+40 GTLAISTVLV
-50 IIPCID
+50 IIPCIG
-56 LGSGGSYQEI
+56 LGSGGSYQEV
-66 FEWSQ
+66 FDWSQ

-103 YMIRKILIQF
+103 YMIRKILLQY
-113 EQLKNLKS
+113 EQLKSSSNLEMND
-121 AEDSTYNEA
+121 AESELYSN
-130 ENDQYF
+130 
-136 AKDGKSLSTLI
+136 KDGKSFSSLV
-147 LSTDQRSYLN
+147 LSTDQKSYLN
-157 GQLALYYSL
+157 SQLGLYYSL

-207 NRKRTSLMFFFWA
+207 NKKRTSLMFFFWA
-220 HVGAVIMLLG
+220 HVGAVILLLG

-237 AGGFDYDVVKAN
+237 TGGFDYDTVRAN
-249 VSQIPSAW
+249 ASQIPQAW

-265 VIGFGVKLGA
+265 IIGFGVKLAA
-275 FLVHIWLPDT
+275 FLVHVWLPDT
-285 YTDSPTPISVL
+285 YTDAPTPISVL

-306 YGLIRIWIDLLSG
+306 YGLIRIWIELLSG
-319 PGNYSDYSVYISI
+319 PGNYTDYSIYITI
-332 WGLATMIYGGAMA
+332 WGVATMIYGGAMA

-374 VLGISGAIFMYVT
+374 VLGLSGAIFMYVT

-398 AGSIILQTGTR
+398 AGSVILQTGTR

-454 LANAVV
+454 LQDAVV
-460 DWSSLK
+460 NWSAVK
-466 AISFALAISA
+466 AVSFALAITT

-492 YGVVPETLKNVRD
+492 YGITPETLKNVRD
-505 SSKYVLITMGI
+505 SSKYVLVTMGI
-516 LASLTLILG
+516 LASLTLVLG
-525 IYPDLFYKPII
+525 LYPDLFYKPII
-536 GYVENLYDDTPSEL
+536 GYVESLYPDSDVL
-550 IPVKIKGASAQ
+550 IPVKITPGTGQ
-561 NQEQADMTNTTATT
+561 VYDEPTNTTQA
-575 NAAAAKG
+575 
-582 SMEEHEPGIS
+582 S
-592 NVTSNLE
+592 NVAFPGGTDYQRTYILSKSHV
-599 DIITQQTHLISG
+599 DHPITF
-611 NHLVSYVTI
+611 

>member
-1 MVESSYYLMV
+1 MVDSSYYLMV

-27 RRKGINITTWLTF
+27 KRMGINITTWLTF
-40 GILAISTTLV
+40 GILAISTVLV
-50 IIPCID
+50 IIPSID
-56 LGSGGSYQEI
+56 LGSGGSYQEV
-66 FEWSQ
+66 FDWSQ

-96 IVIYSKP
+96 VVIYSKP
-103 YMIRKILIQF
+103 YMKRKILLQY
-113 EQLKNLKS
+113 EQVKSSSNLEMND
-121 AEDSTYNEA
+121 AESDLYSN
-130 ENDQYF
+130 
-136 AKDGKSLSTLI
+136 KDGKSLSSLI
-147 LSTDQRSYLN
+147 LSTDQKSYLDSQM
-157 GQLALYYSL
+157 GLYYSL

-220 HVGAVIMLLG
+220 HVGAVILLLG

-237 AGGFDYDVVKAN
+237 TGGFDYDTVKAN
-249 VSQIPSAW
+249 VSQIPQAW

-265 VIGFGVKLGA
+265 VIGFGVKLAA
-275 FLVHIWLPDT
+275 FIVHIWLPDT
-285 YTDSPTPISVL
+285 YTDAPTPISVL

-306 YGLIRIWIDLLSG
+306 YGLIRIWIELLSG
-319 PGNYSDYSVYISI
+319 PGNYTDYSIYISI
-332 WGLATMIYGGAMA
+332 WGVATMIYGGAMA

-454 LANAVV
+454 LQNAVV
-460 DWSSLK
+460 GWSSIK
-466 AISFALAISA
+466 AVLFALAITT

-482 YILWMYKRIF
+482 YILWIYKRIF
-492 YGVVPETLKNVRD
+492 YGITPETLKNVRD
-505 SSKYVLITMGI
+505 SSKYVLVTMGI

-525 IYPDLFYKPII
+525 LYPDLFYKPII
-536 GYVENLYDDTPSEL
+536 GYVENLYDSSDEL
-550 IPVKIKGASAQ
+550 IPIKITPGTGQVDK
-561 NQEQADMTNTTATT
+561 NLTNNTQV
-575 NAAAAKG
+575 
-582 SMEEHEPGIS
+582 S
-592 NVTSNLE
+592 NVAFPGDAEFQRTY
-599 DIITQQTHLISG
+599 LISE
-611 NHLVSYVTI
+611 NRMDHSITL

>member
-1 MVESSYYLMV
+1 M
-11 ATFMPLI
+11 
-18 LSPVVYFLG
+18 
-27 RRKGINITTWLTF
+27 
-40 GILAISTTLV
+40 LV
-50 IIPCID
+50 IIPCIG
-56 LGSGGSYQEI
+56 LGSGGSYQEV
-66 FEWSQ
+66 FDWSQ

-103 YMIRKILIQF
+103 YMLRKILLQY
-113 EQLKNLKS
+113 EQLKSSSNLGMND
-121 AEDSTYNEA
+121 AESELYSN
-130 ENDQYF
+130 
-136 AKDGKSLSTLI
+136 KDGKSFSSLV
-147 LSTDQRSYLN
+147 LSTDQKSYLN
-157 GQLALYYSL
+157 SQLGLYYSL

-207 NRKRTSLMFFFWA
+207 NKKRTSLMFFFWA
-220 HVGAVIMLLG
+220 HVGAVILLLG

-237 AGGFDYDVVKAN
+237 TGGFDYDTVRAN
-249 VSQIPSAW
+249 ASQIPQAW

-265 VIGFGVKLGA
+265 IIGFGVKLAA
-275 FLVHIWLPDT
+275 FLVHVWLPDT
-285 YTDSPTPISVL
+285 YTDAPTPISVL
-296 ISSAMTGIGA
+296 VSSAMTGIGA
-306 YGLIRIWIDLLSG
+306 YGLIRIWIELLSG
-319 PGNYSDYSVYISI
+319 PGNYTDYSIYITI
-332 WGLATMIYGGAMA
+332 WGVATMIYGGAMA

-374 VLGISGAIFMYVT
+374 VLGLSGAIFMYVT

-398 AGSIILQTGTR
+398 AGSVILQTGTR

-454 LANAVV
+454 LQDAVV
-460 DWSSLK
+460 NWSTVK
-466 AISFALAISA
+466 AVSFALAITT

-492 YGVVPETLKNVRD
+492 YGITPETLKNVRD
-505 SSKYVLITMGI
+505 SSKYVLVTMGI
-516 LASLTLILG
+516 LASLTLVLG
-525 IYPDLFYKPII
+525 LYPDLFYKPII
-536 GYVENLYDDTPSEL
+536 GYVESLYPDSDVL
-550 IPVKIKGASAQ
+550 IPVKITPGTG
-561 NQEQADMTNTTATT
+561 QANEEPINATQT
-575 NAAAAKG
+575 
-582 SMEEHEPGIS
+582 S
-592 NVTSNLE
+592 NVAFPGGTDYPRTYPLAKSHV
-599 DIITQQTHLISG
+599 DHPITF
-611 NHLVSYVTI
+611 

>member
-1 MVESSYYLMV
+1 MVDSSYYLMV

-27 RRKGINITTWLTF
+27 KRKGINITTWLTF
-40 GILAISTTLV
+40 GILAISTTLL
-50 IIPCID
+50 IIPAVD
-56 LGSGGSYQEI
+56 LGSGGSYQEV
-66 FEWSQ
+66 FNWSQ
-71 LGHFGLKLDGLSIPF
+71 LGHFGLKLDGLSMPF

-96 IVIYSKP
+96 VVIYSKP
-103 YMIRKILIQF
+103 YMIRKILLQYD
-113 EQLKNLKS
+113 QVKNSSELEIS
-121 AEDSTYNEA
+121 DAESELYSS
-130 ENDQYF
+130 
-136 AKDGKSLSTLI
+136 KDGKSLSSLI
-147 LSTDQRSYLN
+147 LSTDQKSYLN
-157 GQLALYYSL
+157 SQMGLYYSL

-207 NRKRTSLMFFFWA
+207 KRKRTSLMFFFWA
-220 HVGAVIMLLG
+220 HVGAVILLLG

-237 AGGFDYDVVKAN
+237 SGGFDYDIVKAN
-249 VSQIPSAW
+249 VSQIPQAW

-265 VIGFGVKLGA
+265 VIGFGVKLAA
-275 FLVHIWLPDT
+275 FLVHVWLPDT
-285 YTDSPTPISVL
+285 YTDAPTPISVL
-296 ISSAMTGIGA
+296 ISSVMTGIGA
-306 YGLIRIWIDLLSG
+306 YGLIRIWIELLSG
-319 PGNYSDYSVYISI
+319 PGNYTDYSIYVSI
-332 WGLATMIYGGAMA
+332 WGVATMIYGGAMS

-454 LANAVV
+454 LQNAVV
-460 DWSSLK
+460 DWSTLK
-466 AISFALAISA
+466 AVSFALAI
-476 TILTSA
+476 TTTLLTSA

-492 YGVVPETLKNVRD
+492 YGITPETLKNVRD
-505 SSKYVLITMGI
+505 SSMYVLVTMGI

-525 IYPDLFYKPII
+525 LYPDLFYKPII
-536 GYVENLYDDTPSEL
+536 GYVENLYDNSNEL
-550 IPVKIKGASAQ
+550 IPVKIKPGIG
-561 NQEQADMTNTTATT
+561 QADEKLTNNTQL
-575 NAAAAKG
+575 
-582 SMEEHEPGIS
+582 S
-592 NVTSNLE
+592 NVAFPGGSELQRTQLMSDNQVGHSN
-599 DIITQQTHLISG
+599 
-611 NHLVSYVTI
+611 TI

>member
-1 MVESSYYLMV
+1 MVDSSYYLMV

-27 RRKGINITTWLTF
+27 KRKGINITTWLTF
-40 GILAISTTLV
+40 GILAISTALV
-50 IIPCID
+50 IIPSIG
-56 LGSGGSYQEI
+56 LGSGGSYQEV
-66 FEWSQ
+66 FDWSQ

-96 IVIYSKP
+96 VVIYSKP
-103 YMIRKILIQF
+103 YMVRKILLQY
-113 EQLKNLKS
+113 EQVKSSSNLQMND
-121 AEDSTYNEA
+121 AESELYSN
-130 ENDQYF
+130 
-136 AKDGKSLSTLI
+136 KDGKSLSSLI
-147 LSTDQRSYLN
+147 LSTDQKSYLN
-157 GQLALYYSL
+157 SQLGLYYSL

-207 NRKRTSLMFFFWA
+207 NKKRTSLMFFFWA
-220 HVGAVIMLLG
+220 HVGAVILLLG

-237 AGGFDYDVVKAN
+237 TGGFDYDIVRAN
-249 VSQIPSAW
+249 ASQIPQAW

-265 VIGFGVKLGA
+265 IIGFGVKLAA
-275 FLVHIWLPDT
+275 FLVHVWLPDT
-285 YTDSPTPISVL
+285 YTDAPTPISVL

-306 YGLIRIWIDLLSG
+306 YGLIRIWIELLSG
-319 PGNYSDYSVYISI
+319 PGNYTDYSIYISI
-332 WGLATMIYGGAMA
+332 WGVATMIYGGAMA

-409 NMDKLGGLGGKM
+409 SMDKLGGLGGKM

-454 LANAVV
+454 LQNAVV
-460 DWSSLK
+460 SESALK
-466 AISFALAISA
+466 AVLFALAITT

-492 YGVVPETLKNVRD
+492 YGITPETLKNVRE
-505 SSKYVLITMGI
+505 SSKYVLVTMGI

-525 IYPDLFYKPII
+525 LYPDLFYKPII
-536 GYVENLYDDTPSEL
+536 GYVENLYNNSHEL
-550 IPVKIKGASAQ
+550 IPVKITPGTAQ
-561 NQEQADMTNTTATT
+561 LDEKPINNT
-575 NAAAAKG
+575 KV
-582 SMEEHEPGIS
+582 S
-592 NVTSNLE
+592 NVASSGGTGFQR
-599 DIITQQTHLISG
+599 TYLISENYG
-611 NHLVSYVTI
+611 DHPTIL

>member
-1 MVESSYYLMV
+1 MVDSSYYLMV

-27 RRKGINITTWLTF
+27 KRMGINITTWLTF
-40 GILAISTTLV
+40 GILAISTVLV
-50 IIPCID
+50 IIPSMG
-56 LGSGGSYQEI
+56 LGSGGSYQEV
-66 FEWSQ
+66 FDWSQ

-96 IVIYSKP
+96 VVIYSKP
-103 YMIRKILIQF
+103 YMKRKILLQY
-113 EQLKNLKS
+113 EQVKSSSNLEMND
-121 AEDSTYNEA
+121 AESDLYSN
-130 ENDQYF
+130 
-136 AKDGKSLSTLI
+136 KDGKSLSSLI
-147 LSTDQRSYLN
+147 LSTDQKSYLDSQM
-157 GQLALYYSL
+157 GLYYSL

-220 HVGAVIMLLG
+220 HVGAVILLLG

-237 AGGFDYDVVKAN
+237 TGGFDYDTVKAN
-249 VSQIPSAW
+249 VSQIPQAW

-265 VIGFGVKLGA
+265 VIGFGVKLAA
-275 FLVHIWLPDT
+275 FIVHIWLPDT
-285 YTDSPTPISVL
+285 YTDAPTPISVL

-306 YGLIRIWIDLLSG
+306 YGLIRIWIELLSG
-319 PGNYSDYSVYISI
+319 PGNYTDYSIYISI
-332 WGLATMIYGGAMA
+332 WGVATMIYGGAMA

-454 LANAVV
+454 LQNAVV
-460 DWSSLK
+460 SWSSIK
-466 AISFALAISA
+466 AVLFALAITT

-492 YGVVPETLKNVRD
+492 YGITPETLKNVRD
-505 SSKYVLITMGI
+505 SSKYVLVTMGI

-525 IYPDLFYKPII
+525 LYPDLFYKPII
-536 GYVENLYDDTPSEL
+536 GYVENLYDSSDEL
-550 IPVKIKGASAQ
+550 IPIKITPGTGQVDK
-561 NQEQADMTNTTATT
+561 NLTNNTQV
-575 NAAAAKG
+575 
-582 SMEEHEPGIS
+582 S
-592 NVTSNLE
+592 NVAFPGDAEFQRTY
-599 DIITQQTHLISG
+599 LISE
-611 NHLVSYVTI
+611 NRMDHSITL

>member
-1 MVESSYYLMV
+1 MVDSSYYLMV

-27 RRKGINITTWLTF
+27 KRKGINITTWLTF

-86 AITIYLLSTI
+86 AITIYVLSTV

-103 YMIRKILIQF
+103 YMVRKILIQF
-113 EQLKNLKS
+113 DQLKNS
-121 AEDSTYNEA
+121 RSTTDSSSYNDA
-130 ENDQYF
+130 ENDLYS
-136 AKDGKSLSTLI
+136 AKDGKSVSTLM
-147 LSTDQRSYLN
+147 LTTDQKSYLN
-157 GQLALYYSL
+157 EQLGLYYSL

-265 VIGFGVKLGA
+265 IIGFAVKLGA

-285 YTDSPTPISVL
+285 YTDAPTPITIL

-319 PGNYSDYSVYISI
+319 PGNYSDYAIYINI
-332 WGLATMIYGGAMA
+332 WGLITMIYGGAMA

-398 AGSIILQTGTR
+398 AGAVILQTGTR

-454 LANAVV
+454 LQNAVV

-466 AISFALAISA
+466 AVSFALAISA

-525 IYPDLFYKPII
+525 LYPDLLYKPII
-536 GYVENLYDDTPSEL
+536 AYVENLYDESPNEL
-550 IPVKIKGASAQ
+550 KPVKIGAASSQ
-561 NQEQADMTNTTATT
+561 NNNQTNTTLG
-575 NAAAAKG
+575 NG
-582 SMEEHEPGIS
+582 SSDEQSGGVN
-592 NVTSNLE
+592 NVTNILGTPQ
-599 DIITQQTHLISG
+599 TQKTHLISG

>member
-1 MVESSYYLMV
+1 MVDSSYYLMV

-18 LSPVVYFLG
+18 LSPAVYFLG
-27 RRKGINITTWLTF
+27 KRKGINITTWLTF

-50 IIPCID
+50 IIPTID
-56 LGSGGSYQEI
+56 LGSGGSYQEV
-66 FEWSQ
+66 FDWSQ

-86 AITIYLLSTI
+86 AISIYLLSTI
-96 IVIYSKP
+96 VVIYSKP
-103 YMIRKILIQF
+103 YMTRKILLQY
-113 EQLKNLKS
+113 EQVNNSSDLQIND
-121 AEDSTYNEA
+121 AESELYS
-130 ENDQYF
+130 F
-136 AKDGKSLSTLI
+136 KDGKSVSSLLLSTE
-147 LSTDQRSYLN
+147 QKSYLN
-157 GQLALYYSL
+157 SQMGLYYSL
-166 YLVFAMGMLGTVLAT
+166 YLVFAVGMLGTVLAT

-191 LMLVPSFF
+191 LMLVPAFF

-207 NRKRTSLMFFFWA
+207 KRKRTSLMFFFWA
-220 HVGAVIMLLG
+220 HVGAVILLLG

-237 AGGFDYDVVKAN
+237 TGGFDYDTVKAN
-249 VSQIPSAW
+249 VSQIPHAW

-285 YTDSPTPISVL
+285 YTDAPTPISVL
-296 ISSAMTGIGA
+296 ISSVMTGIGA
-306 YGLIRIWIDLLSG
+306 YGLIRIWIELLSG
-319 PGNYSDYSVYISI
+319 PGNYTDYSIYVSL
-332 WGLATMIYGGAMA
+332 WGVATMIYGGAMS

-454 LANAVV
+454 LQNAIV
-460 DWSSLK
+460 DWSTLE
-466 AISFALAISA
+466 AISFALAITT

-492 YGVVPETLKNVRD
+492 YGITPETLKNVRD
-505 SSKYVLITMGI
+505 SSKYVLVTMGI

-525 IYPDLFYKPII
+525 VYPDLFYKPII
-536 GYVENLYDDTPSEL
+536 GYVENLYENSNEL
-550 IPVKIKGASAQ
+550 IPIKIKPGMAQ
-561 NQEQADMTNTTATT
+561 VNEKLTNHTQVS
-575 NAAAAKG
+575 NAVL
-582 SMEEHEPGIS
+582 PGNS
-592 NVTSNLE
+592 E
-599 DIITQQTHLISG
+599 FQRTHLISDNHIG
-611 NHLVSYVTI
+611 NSLNK

>member
-1 MVESSYYLMV
+1 MV

-27 RRKGINITTWLTF
+27 KRKGINITTWLTF

-66 FEWSQ
+66 FDWSQ

-103 YMIRKILIQF
+103 YMVRKILIQF
-113 EQLKNLKS
+113 DQLKNSKS
-121 AEDSTYNEA
+121 SNDSSAYNDTES
-130 ENDQYF
+130 DLYS
-136 AKDGKSLSTLI
+136 AKDGKSMSTL
-147 LSTDQRSYLN
+147 LLTTDQKSYLN
-157 GQLALYYSL
+157 EQLGLYYSL

-207 NRKRTSLMFFFWA
+207 KRKRTALMFFFWA

-237 AGGFDYDVVKAN
+237 SGGFDYDVVKAN
-249 VSQIPSAW
+249 VSQIPAAW

-265 VIGFGVKLGA
+265 IIGFAVKLGA
-275 FLVHIWLPDT
+275 FLVHVWLPDT
-285 YTDSPTPISVL
+285 YTDAPTPITVL

-319 PGNYSDYSVYISI
+319 PGNYSDYAIYINI
-332 WGLATMIYGGAMA
+332 WGLITMIYGGAMA

-398 AGSIILQTGTR
+398 AGGIILQTGTR

-454 LANAVV
+454 LQNAVV

-466 AISFALAISA
+466 AVSFALAISA

-505 SSKYVLITMGI
+505 SSKYVLVTMGI

-525 IYPDLFYKPII
+525 LYPDLLYKPII
-536 GYVENLYDDTPSEL
+536 GYVENLYDETPNEL
-550 IPVKIKGASAQ
+550 KPVKIGASSSQ
-561 NQEQADMTNTTATT
+561 NQNQVNTTTSSGGTNGEQNNHVNNVTNTLATI
-575 NAAAAKG
+575 
-582 SMEEHEPGIS
+582 M
-592 NVTSNLE
+592 
-599 DIITQQTHLISG
+599 TQKTHLISG

>member
-1 MVESSYYLMV
+1 MVDSSYYLMV

-27 RRKGINITTWLTF
+27 KRKGINITTWLTF

-50 IIPCID
+50 IIPSID
-56 LGSGGSYQEI
+56 LGSGGSYQEV
-66 FEWSQ
+66 FDWSQ

-96 IVIYSKP
+96 VVIYSKP
-103 YMIRKILIQF
+103 YMVRKILLQY
-113 EQLKNLKS
+113 EQVKNSSRLEMND
-121 AEDSTYNEA
+121 AESELYSN
-130 ENDQYF
+130 
-136 AKDGKSLSTLI
+136 KDGKSLSSLI
-147 LSTDQRSYLN
+147 LSTDQKSYLN
-157 GQLALYYSL
+157 SQLGLYYSL

-207 NRKRTSLMFFFWA
+207 KRKRTSLMFLFWA
-220 HVGAVIMLLG
+220 HVGAVILLLG

-237 AGGFDYDVVKAN
+237 TGGFDYDTVRAN
-249 VSQIPSAW
+249 ASQIPQAW
-257 IAVIVAAL
+257 VAVIVAAL
-265 VIGFGVKLGA
+265 IIGFGVKLAA
-275 FLVHIWLPDT
+275 FLVHVWLPDT
-285 YTDSPTPISVL
+285 YTDAPTPISVL

-306 YGLIRIWIDLLSG
+306 YGLIRIWIELLSG
-319 PGNYSDYSVYISI
+319 PGNYTDYSIYITI
-332 WGLATMIYGGAMA
+332 WGVATMIYGGAMA

-454 LANAVV
+454 LQNAVV
-460 DWSSLK
+460 DWSTLK
-466 AISFALAISA
+466 AVSFALAITT

-492 YGVVPETLKNVRD
+492 YGIAPETLKNVRD
-505 SSKYVLITMGI
+505 SSKYVLVTMGI

-525 IYPDLFYKPII
+525 LYPDLLYKPII
-536 GYVENLYDDTPSEL
+536 GYVENLYENSNEL
-550 IPVKIKGASAQ
+550 IPAKIKPGTGQVDERLTNNTQVSSA
-561 NQEQADMTNTTATT
+561 AFSG
-575 NAAAAKG
+575 G
-582 SMEEHEPGIS
+582 SEF
-592 NVTSNLE
+592 
-599 DIITQQTHLISG
+599 QRTHLLSE
-611 NHLVSYVTI
+611 NHVVHSITI

>member
-1 MVESSYYLMV
+1 MVDSSYYLMV

-27 RRKGINITTWLTF
+27 KRKGINITTWLTF
-40 GILAISTTLV
+40 GTLAISTVLV
-50 IIPCID
+50 IIPCIG
-56 LGSGGSYQEI
+56 LGSGGSYQEV
-66 FEWSQ
+66 FDWSQ

-103 YMIRKILIQF
+103 YMLRKILLQY
-113 EQLKNLKS
+113 EQLKSSSNLEMND
-121 AEDSTYNEA
+121 AESELYSN
-130 ENDQYF
+130 
-136 AKDGKSLSTLI
+136 KDGKSFSSLV
-147 LSTDQRSYLN
+147 LSTDQKSYLN
-157 GQLALYYSL
+157 SQLGLYYSL

-207 NRKRTSLMFFFWA
+207 NKKRTSLMFFFWA
-220 HVGAVIMLLG
+220 HVGAVILLLG

-237 AGGFDYDVVKAN
+237 TGGFDYDTVRAN
-249 VSQIPSAW
+249 ASQIPQAW

-265 VIGFGVKLGA
+265 IIGFGVKLAA
-275 FLVHIWLPDT
+275 FLVHVWLPDT
-285 YTDSPTPISVL
+285 YTDAPTPISVL

-306 YGLIRIWIDLLSG
+306 YGLIRIWIELLSG
-319 PGNYSDYSVYISI
+319 PGNYTDYSIYITI
-332 WGLATMIYGGAMA
+332 WGVATMIYGGAMA

-374 VLGISGAIFMYVT
+374 VLGLSGAIFMYVT

-398 AGSIILQTGTR
+398 AGSVILQTGTR

-454 LANAVV
+454 LQDAVFN
-460 DWSSLK
+460 WSAVK
-466 AISFALAISA
+466 AVSFALAITT

-492 YGVVPETLKNVRD
+492 YGITPETLKNVRD
-505 SSKYVLITMGI
+505 SSKYVLVTMGI
-516 LASLTLILG
+516 LASLTLVLG
-525 IYPDLFYKPII
+525 LYPDLFYKPII
-536 GYVENLYDDTPSEL
+536 GYVESLYPDSDVL
-550 IPVKIKGASAQ
+550 IPVKITPGTGQ
-561 NQEQADMTNTTATT
+561 VNEEPTNNTQA
-575 NAAAAKG
+575 
-582 SMEEHEPGIS
+582 S
-592 NVTSNLE
+592 NVAFPGGTDYPRTYPLAKSQV
-599 DIITQQTHLISG
+599 DHPTTF
-611 NHLVSYVTI
+611 

>member
-1 MVESSYYLMV
+1 MVDSSYYLMV

-27 RRKGINITTWLTF
+27 KRKGINITTWLTF
-40 GILAISTTLV
+40 GILAISTTLL
-50 IIPCID
+50 IIPAVD
-56 LGSGGSYQEI
+56 LGSGGSYQEV
-66 FEWSQ
+66 FNWSQ

-96 IVIYSKP
+96 VVIYSKP
-103 YMIRKILIQF
+103 YMIRKILLQYD
-113 EQLKNLKS
+113 QVKNSSELEIND
-121 AEDSTYNEA
+121 AESELYS
-130 ENDQYF
+130 F
-136 AKDGKSLSTLI
+136 KDGKSLSSLI
-147 LSTDQRSYLN
+147 LSTDQKSYLN
-157 GQLALYYSL
+157 SQMGLYYSL

-207 NRKRTSLMFFFWA
+207 KRKRTSLMFFFWA
-220 HVGAVIMLLG
+220 HVGAVILLLG

-237 AGGFDYDVVKAN
+237 SGGFDYDIVKAN
-249 VSQIPSAW
+249 VSQIPQAW
-257 IAVIVAAL
+257 IGVIVAAL
-265 VIGFGVKLGA
+265 VIGFGVKLAA
-275 FLVHIWLPDT
+275 FLAHVWLPDT
-285 YTDSPTPISVL
+285 YTDAPTPITVL
-296 ISSAMTGIGA
+296 ISSVMTGIGA
-306 YGLIRIWIDLLSG
+306 YGLIRIWIELLSG
-319 PGNYSDYSVYISI
+319 PGNYTDYSIYVSI
-332 WGLATMIYGGAMA
+332 WGVATMIYGGAMS

-454 LANAVV
+454 LQNAVV
-460 DWSSLK
+460 DWSTLK
-466 AISFALAISA
+466 AVSFALAITT

-492 YGVVPETLKNVRD
+492 YGITPETLKNVRD
-505 SSKYVLITMGI
+505 SSKYVLVTMGI

-525 IYPDLFYKPII
+525 LYPDLFYKPII
-536 GYVENLYDDTPSEL
+536 GYVENLYDNSNEL
-550 IPVKIKGASAQ
+550 IPVKIKPGIG
-561 NQEQADMTNTTATT
+561 QADEKLTNNTQL
-575 NAAAAKG
+575 
-582 SMEEHEPGIS
+582 S
-592 NVTSNLE
+592 NVAFPGGSEFQRTQIMSENRVGHSN
-599 DIITQQTHLISG
+599 
-611 NHLVSYVTI
+611 TI

>member
-1 MVESSYYLMV
+1 MV

-27 RRKGINITTWLTF
+27 KRMGINITTWLTF
-40 GILAISTTLV
+40 GILAISTVLV
-50 IIPCID
+50 IIPSIG
-56 LGSGGSYQEI
+56 LGSGGSYQEV
-66 FEWSQ
+66 FDWSQ

-96 IVIYSKP
+96 VVIYSKP
-103 YMIRKILIQF
+103 YMKRKILLQY
-113 EQLKNLKS
+113 EQVKSSSNLEMND
-121 AEDSTYNEA
+121 AESDLYSN
-130 ENDQYF
+130 
-136 AKDGKSLSTLI
+136 KDGKSLSSLI
-147 LSTDQRSYLN
+147 LSTDQKSYLDSQM
-157 GQLALYYSL
+157 GLYYSL

-220 HVGAVIMLLG
+220 HVGAVILLLG

-237 AGGFDYDVVKAN
+237 TGGFDYDTVKAN
-249 VSQIPSAW
+249 VSQIPQAW

-265 VIGFGVKLGA
+265 VIGFGVKLAA
-275 FLVHIWLPDT
+275 FIVHIWLPDT
-285 YTDSPTPISVL
+285 YTDAPTPISVL

-306 YGLIRIWIDLLSG
+306 YGLIRIWIELLSG
-319 PGNYSDYSVYISI
+319 PGNYTDYSIYISI
-332 WGLATMIYGGAMA
+332 WGVATMIYGGAMA

-454 LANAVV
+454 LQNAVV
-460 DWSSLK
+460 SWSSIK
-466 AISFALAISA
+466 AVLFALAITT

-482 YILWMYKRIF
+482 YILWIYKRIF
-492 YGVVPETLKNVRD
+492 YGITPETLKNVRD
-505 SSKYVLITMGI
+505 SSKYVLVTMGI

-525 IYPDLFYKPII
+525 LYPDLFYKPII
-536 GYVENLYDDTPSEL
+536 GYVENLYDSSDEL
-550 IPVKIKGASAQ
+550 IPIKITPGTGQVDEKL
-561 NQEQADMTNTTATT
+561 TNNTQV
-575 NAAAAKG
+575 
-582 SMEEHEPGIS
+582 S
-592 NVTSNLE
+592 NVAFPGDAEFQRTY
-599 DIITQQTHLISG
+599 LISE
-611 NHLVSYVTI
+611 NRMDHSITL

>member
-1 MVESSYYLMV
+1 MV

-18 LSPVVYFLG
+18 LSPAVYFLG
-27 RRKGINITTWLTF
+27 KRKGINITTWLTF

-50 IIPCID
+50 IIPSID
-56 LGSGGSYQEI
+56 LGSGGSYQEV
-66 FEWSQ
+66 FDWSQ

-86 AITIYLLSTI
+86 AISIYLLSTI
-96 IVIYSKP
+96 VVIYSKP
-103 YMIRKILIQF
+103 YMTRKILLQY
-113 EQLKNLKS
+113 EQVNNSSDLQIND
-121 AEDSTYNEA
+121 AESELYS
-130 ENDQYF
+130 F
-136 AKDGKSLSTLI
+136 KDGKSVSSLLLSTE
-147 LSTDQRSYLN
+147 QKSYLN
-157 GQLALYYSL
+157 SQMGLYYSL
-166 YLVFAMGMLGTVLAT
+166 YLVFAVGMLGTVLAT

-191 LMLVPSFF
+191 LMLVPAFF

-207 NRKRTSLMFFFWA
+207 KRKRTSLMFFFWA
-220 HVGAVIMLLG
+220 HVGAVILLLG

-237 AGGFDYDVVKAN
+237 TGGFDYDTVKAN
-249 VSQIPSAW
+249 VSQIPHAW

-285 YTDSPTPISVL
+285 YTDAPTPISVL
-296 ISSAMTGIGA
+296 ISSVMTGIGA
-306 YGLIRIWIDLLSG
+306 YGLIRIWIELLSG
-319 PGNYSDYSVYISI
+319 PGNYTDYSIYVSL
-332 WGLATMIYGGAMA
+332 WGVATMIYGGAMS

-454 LANAVV
+454 LQNAVV
-460 DWSSLK
+460 DWSTLE
-466 AISFALAISA
+466 AISFALAIST

-492 YGVVPETLKNVRD
+492 YGITPETLKNVRD
-505 SSKYVLITMGI
+505 SSKYVLVTMGI

-525 IYPDLFYKPII
+525 VYPDLFYKPII
-536 GYVENLYDDTPSEL
+536 GYVENLYENSNEL
-550 IPVKIKGASAQ
+550 IPVKIKPGMAQ
-561 NQEQADMTNTTATT
+561 VNEKLTNQTQVS
-575 NAAAAKG
+575 NAVL
-582 SMEEHEPGIS
+582 PG
-592 NVTSNLE
+592 NAE
-599 DIITQQTHLISG
+599 FQRTHLISDNPMG
-611 NHLVSYVTI
+611 NSLNT